1 MRAGNSQESAEMQRR
16 KLTGIGRNVV
26 KKITG
31 REEAG
36 MDEREYYERLAACT
50 SPKSLLAY
58 ILYRRRYY
66 HTISTEKCKRQW
78 VIFLRGTQ
86 RAPL

>member
-1 MRAGNSQESAEMQRR
+1 MRAENSLESAEMQRR

-36 MDEREYYERLAACT
+36 WMKENIMSAWQ
-50 SPKSLLAY
+50 PP
-58 ILYRRRYY
+58 I
-66 HTISTEKCKRQW
+66 
-78 VIFLRGTQ
+78 
-86 RAPL
+86 